1 MNDTSRRKFLAAAAA
16 GAGGVAAGTVG
27 LTITSADASSPSKRG
42 PSTHGKE
49 PVVAWIEDPASDQ
62 LVLMSG
68 DREVTVRDRDLVA
81 RLLSATGG
89 K

>member
-16 GAGGVAAGTVG
+16 GAGGVAVGTVG
-27 LTITSADASSPSKRG
+27 LPITSAAAGSSGRRP
-42 PSTHGKE
+42 GKE
-49 PVVAWIEDPASDQ
+49 PVVAWIEDPTSDE

-68 DREVTVRDRDLVA
+68 DREVTVRDRALVA

>member
-16 GAGGVAAGTVG
+16 GAGGVAVGTVG
-27 LTITSADASSPSKRG
+27 LPITSATAAPSSPGRR
-42 PSTHGKE
+42 GKE
-49 PVVAWIEDPASDQ
+49 PVVAWIEDPTSDE

-68 DREVTVRDRDLVA
+68 DREVTVRDRALVSKI
-81 RLLSATGG
+81 LSATGG

>member
-16 GAGGVAAGTVG
+16 GAGGVAVGTVG
-27 LTITSADASSPSKRG
+27 LPITSASASASASAPGRR
-42 PSTHGKE
+42 GKE
-49 PVVAWIEDPASDQ
+49 PVVAWIEDPSSDE

-68 DREVTVRDRDLVA
+68 DREVTVRDRALVA